1 MKMLMKKTFLLC
13 ALLAGVA
20 VINQSCVA
28 PGHCE
33 LAYYEPVWA
42 PPPPVVIVPA
52 PIVVYPGYRYYPPP
66 RGHFHGH
73 AHRHWR

>member
-33 LAYYEPVWA
+33 VAYYEPVWA

-52 PIVVYPGYRYYPPP
+52 PIVV
-66 RGHFHGH
+66 
-73 AHRHWR
+73 